1 MRTPTRV
8 AVAAA
13 LTATAA
19 FTLSPT
25 SATAAARHRE
35 AAAPAVT
42 PLTSDVFAP
51 FQLAVSAGR
60 LYVADGGTSTVSR
73 VDGKGALHAISKG
86 PQPGEVAGVA
96 WNASHTTFA
105 HTQLNYA
112 TGKSELVIK
121 TGRTTVKADLGAF
134 EAAKNPDA
142 GVQYGIDDPTDCQKA
157 AFEPLGGA
165 SPTGG
170 VDSHA
175 YAVAADGS
183 GWIVADAGGNDLLRV
198 SSTGKVSLLTVLPRQ
213 PSTITASAAAALG
226 LPDCVIGAVYNFEP
240 VPTDVEWRGGRLIV
254 SLLPGGPEDPS
265 LGARGS
271 VYSVHPH
278 SGKATWLAGG
288 FLGATNVAV
297 GHRGEIYVAELF
309 AGRVSRIHGHSS
321 TPYASVPGVVSITA
335 RVGTGLWGGVLAPT
349 DDQGNPTGPGAIV
362 RIG

>member
-1 MRTPTRV
+1 M
-8 AVAAA
+8 
-13 LTATAA
+13 
-19 FTLSPT
+19 
-25 SATAAARHRE
+25 
-35 AAAPAVT
+35 
-42 PLTSDVFAP
+42 
-51 FQLAVSAGR
+51 
-60 LYVADGGTSTVSR
+60 
-73 VDGKGALHAISKG
+73 
-86 PQPGEVAGVA
+86 
-96 WNASHTTFA
+96 
-105 HTQLNYA
+105 
-112 TGKSELVIK
+112 
-121 TGRTTVKADLGAF
+121 KADLGAF

-297 GHRGEIYVAELF
+297 GHRGEIYVAEPVRR
-309 AGRVSRIHGHSS
+309 AGLAHPRPLVH
-321 TPYASVPGVVSITA
+321 AV
-335 RVGTGLWGGVLAPT
+335 RVGAGCRLDHRTRRDRAVGRCAGADRRPGQPDRTGGDRPHRVAGAVPS
-349 DDQGNPTGPGAIV
+349 GESNPPQHPC
-362 RIG
+362 